1 MGSFE
6 RVDCHLRRF
15 IRKRAHMRDGK
26 ELIQNE
32 GRDEKEK
39 EEEEEVVEG
48 ISR

>member
-1 MGSFE
+1 MIATCAVLSGS
-6 RVDCHLRRF
+6 
-15 IRKRAHMRDGK
+15 AHMRDGK